1 MIKIS
6 KENLRS
12 QNDQF
17 ELEEH
22 LSILQRILLNSDGT
36 MTNLLEEML
45 QEDLYAHKIFED
57 ISPSTEDLPM
67 LALTEGQPIWRRMI
81 TLQGKHSGLNYLYA
95 DSLIAQDNLDKEFA
109 DTLLNTGTPIGKIWE
124 LFRVE
129 TYKSLDEWGEEP
141 AGNLAD
147 LFSIDQTDMLLF
159 RTYRVFSQKKPVMQ
173 ITEKFPKQ
181 WFLDGSLIR
190 KQQQASVGA
199 Y

>member
-6 KENLRS
+6 KDNLRS
-12 QNDQF
+12 QDDHF

-57 ISPSTEDLPM
+57 ISSSVEDLPK
-67 LALTEGQPIWRRMI
+67 LALNKGQTVWRRMI

-95 DSLIAQDNLDKEFA
+95 DSLIAQDHLDKEFA

-129 TYKSLDEWGEEP
+129 TYKSLDEWGQEP
-141 AGNLAD
+141 AGHLAD
-147 LFSIDQTDMLLF
+147 LFSIEQNDPLLF

-181 WFLDGSLIR
+181 WFLDGSLTK

>member
-6 KENLRS
+6 KENLRVH
-12 QNDQF
+12 NDQSD
-17 ELEEH
+17 LEQH

-45 QEDLYAHKIFED
+45 QEILYAHKLFEEIAPSAED
-57 ISPSTEDLPM
+57 IPN
-67 LALTEGQPIWRRMI
+67 LTLSKGQPIWRRMI
-81 TLQGKHSGLNYLYA
+81 TLRGKHSGINYLYA
-95 DSLIAQDNLDKEFA
+95 DSLIVQDNLDKAFA

-147 LFSIDQTDMLLF
+147 LFSIDSTDLLLF

-173 ITEKFPKQ
+173 ITEKFPKL
-181 WFLDGSLIR
+181 WFLDGSFIG
-190 KQQQASVGA
+190 KQQQTAVGA
-199 Y
+199 N